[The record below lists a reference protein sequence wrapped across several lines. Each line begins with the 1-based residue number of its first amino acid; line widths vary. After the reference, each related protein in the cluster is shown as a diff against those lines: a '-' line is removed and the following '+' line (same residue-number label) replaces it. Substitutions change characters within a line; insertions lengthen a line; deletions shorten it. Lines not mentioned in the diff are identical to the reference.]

1 MNSDWQ
7 EAIDLIL
14 KPRPGGYSTSSHLRT
29 CTYMYAPPMHKCC
42 GLPFPLC
49 VCVCPSPLPTSERED
64 VAAARRY
71 YHDTRDAAGALSQM
85 PRRRSLEATLL
96 QGLVNVGHRNDLLGA
111 LNHVRIMSDGC
122 NLVFLVVLC
131 VIVCVFSFVRLR
143 PK

>member
-14 KPRPGGYSTSSHLRT
+14 KPRPGGESCSTSAVAYH
-29 CTYMYAPPMHKCC
+29 
-42 GLPFPLC
+42 PLSLSVC
-49 VCVCPSPLPTSERED
+49 VCVSLPPPTSERED

-111 LNHVRIMSDGC
+111 LNHVRIMFDVC
-122 NLVFLVVLC
+122 NLFFLL
-131 VIVCVFSFVRLR
+131 
-143 PK
+143 